1 MGQLRRGTVVLAW
14 ALATVLAGGV
24 AWWAVGTVG
33 RGSGSIDSSVLS
45 GAQVASAL
53 AARQALVTPTPTGSP
68 TPTTSPTTSPTV
80 EPTPTTTPTA
90 EPTATTPPP
99 TEIART
105 WTVTGGVVSVSCL
118 GDQITLLGATPSDGW
133 GVERKSQGPGELKIE
148 FDLHEEAE
156 TTVTARCVAGTP
168 EAQVSNES
176 EDDRSEDD

>member
-45 GAQVASAL
+45 SAQVASAL

-80 EPTPTTTPTA
+80 EPTPTA
-90 EPTATTPPP
+90 EPTASTPPP

-133 GVERKSQGPGELKIE
+133 GVERKSQGPGELEIE